1 MSVELSTARLALRL
15 PEERDAD
22 AMAGQANDL
31 EVVRYTARI
40 RFSYGRSDAVDFI
53 RAARAGASNRRS
65 APFFIQLKNGGALI
79 GGVGLGLGAGRDAA
93 ELGYWIGCTHW
104 DQGYASEA
112 VAEILRFD
120 FETLNLSVVH
130 GNVVPENGAAS
141 RIMAKLRMTVVG
153 HETSPAPA
161 RDADQDVDIYE
172 MTRDDW
178 LNR

>member
-1 MSVELSTARLALRL
+1 MSAELSTARLALRL

-31 EVVRYTARI
+31 EVVRYTARM
-40 RFSYGRSDAVDFI
+40 RFPHGRSDAVDFI

-79 GGVGLGLGAGRDAA
+79 GGVGLGAGRDAA
-93 ELGYWIGCTHW
+93 ELGYWIGRTYW
-104 DQGYASEA
+104 NQGYASEA
-112 VAEILRFD
+112 VAEILRFG
-120 FETLNLSVVH
+120 FEALNLSVVR
-130 GNVVPENGAAS
+130 GNVVPENGASA
-141 RIMAKLRMTVVG
+141 RIMAKLGMTVVG

-172 MTRDDW
+172 ITRDDW

>member
-1 MSVELSTARLALRL
+1 MSAELSTARLALRI
-15 PEERDAD
+15 PEKRDAD
-22 AMAGQANDL
+22 AKAGQANDL
-31 EVVRYTARI
+31 EEVRYTARM
-40 RFSYGRSDAVDFI
+40 RFPYGRSDAVDFI

-93 ELGYWIGCTHW
+93 ELSYWIGRTYW
-104 DQGYASEA
+104 NQGYASEA
-112 VAEILRFD
+112 VAEILRFG
-120 FETLNLSVVH
+120 FEALNLSVVC
-130 GNVVPENGAAS
+130 GNVVPDDGTSA
-141 RIMAKLRMTVVG
+141 RIMAKLGMTVVG

-161 RDADQDVDIYE
+161 RDADQDVEIYE